1 MSPQRGGEGGEG
13 MEITKTECRTIY
25 RKGGGWEG
33 EEGVTLTVVHFHSF
47 IIGPPLDDRL
57 K

>member
-1 MSPQRGGEGGEG
+1 